1 MAEGVTTPG
10 MGAARTTG
18 FPVNGSSEPM
28 TTAAPDD
35 GDLQCDYINTSY
47 SIVAAILS
55 VMCFMFGV
63 LYTFFGYRF
72 FKAVMFLTGFI
83 FASVLVYTICIEED
97 ALPPEGN
104 IGVTVGAGILCGL
117 VTMLVQY
124 VGIFLTGFHFG
135 VALAVG
141 ALIIVEQF
149 VHPGTKW
156 IPIGVLVGVGIIFA
170 VVSLKFQKAMTILGT
185 SILGGALMVT
195 CLDYFIEQAAMMQYV
210 WDRMK
215 GDKSQA
221 MCWYSWVI
229 LGCWPFCCLVGALV
243 QWRIT
248 GMGVDHREALHSKKG
263 INLQRLRLRQKREA
277 QSTRYRHL
285 YQVRR
290 FNGDVISQSYIQSV
304 QHKLSPATQ
313 SLTALNT
320 GDPAATEL
328 ESATT
333 TLTQVP

>member
-248 GMGVDHREALHSKKG
+248 GMGVDHREGWTRKTDSKKDDKAVLNRG
-263 INLQRLRLRQKREA
+263 MSMVKSFSQMTEAERKELIQKAMEAKHKVKGGARGHKENRWKKKTRNSTPAGRE
-277 QSTRYRHL
+277 
-285 YQVRR
+285 
-290 FNGDVISQSYIQSV
+290 
-304 QHKLSPATQ
+304 KK
-313 SLTALNT
+313 
-320 GDPAATEL
+320 
-328 ESATT
+328 
-333 TLTQVP
+333 